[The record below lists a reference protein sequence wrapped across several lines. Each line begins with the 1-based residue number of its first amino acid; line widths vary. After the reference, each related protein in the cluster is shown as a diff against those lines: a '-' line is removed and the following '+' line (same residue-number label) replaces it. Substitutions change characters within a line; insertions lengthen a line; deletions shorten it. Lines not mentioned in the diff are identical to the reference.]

1 MEKAVSARRFD
12 SKFVTAIS
20 LVTGTSIGAG
30 MLGLPVETATAGFF
44 PSTCLF
50 LLTWF
55 ITIASGLLFAE
66 VILFN
71 PPRSNYISI
80 SKRVL
85 GNKITLAVFG
95 LYILLFYSLIAAY
108 TKGIGVILSDDFH
121 LVGTPWNGSLCF
133 ILAFLPLMYFGTHL
147 IGRLNSFLTCILLLS
162 FVLLLS
168 IGNQN
173 LSWNLLT
180 NQNWS
185 HSLFS
190 LPLIISSFGF
200 HGTLPSLIDYLDRD
214 KKKIQLAIIVGST
227 LTLLIYLS
235 WELFIL
241 GSIPLTGATSLLSAW
256 ENDQTA
262 ITPLS
267 QLSGSSLISH
277 LAHIFS
283 LSAIITSF
291 FGVSIGLVDFLI
303 DAFQM
308 KRSTL
313 TKTSL
318 LLSLYLSALLLSMTD
333 LRIFYLSLNYG
344 AGFAGIF
351 LLIFLPAYMMH
362 RSRQTTGRALLP
374 PIFLFSAIS
383 VLGCLL
389 GFFRF

>member
-1 MEKAVSARRFD
+1 MEKTISTRLCDGKFITAV
-12 SKFVTAIS
+12 S

-30 MLGLPVETATAGFF
+30 MLGLPVQTAQAGFL
-44 PSTCLF
+44 PSTALF

-71 PPRSNYISI
+71 APRSNYISL
-80 SKRVL
+80 SL
-85 GNKITLAVFG
+85 GILGKKTTLAVFG

-108 TKGIGVILSDDFH
+108 TKGIGVILSHDFH
-121 LVGTPWNGSLCF
+121 LTETAWNGSFLF
-133 ILAFLPLMYFGTHL
+133 ILAFLPLMYLGTNI
-147 IGRLNSFLTCILLLS
+147 IGRLNGFLTLVLLLS
-162 FVLLLS
+162 FFLLIS
-168 IGNQN
+168 VGNHN
-173 LSWNLLT
+173 LSFDLLK

-185 HSLFS
+185 LSLFS

-200 HGTLPSLIDYLDRD
+200 HGTLPSLVDYLNRD

-227 LTLLIYLS
+227 ITLLIYLS

-241 GSIPLTGATSLLSAW
+241 GSIPLHGEISLFTAW
-256 ENDQTA
+256 QYDQTA

-267 QLSGSSLISH
+267 RLSHNPILWH

-283 LSAIITSF
+283 LSAIVTSF

-303 DAFQM
+303 DAFQLQ
-308 KRSTL
+308 KHWT
-313 TKTSL
+313 TKTAL
-318 LLSLYLSALLLSMTD
+318 LLSLYISALLLSMTD
-333 LRIFYLSLNYG
+333 LRVFYLSLNYG

-362 RSRQTTGRALLP
+362 KSNGNSKRAILP
-374 PIFLFSAIS
+374 LIFLFSAIS
-383 VLGCLL
+383 VMGCILSL
-389 GFFRF
+389 F